1 MVPHCPHFFNSGF
14 LNQAVFSHCP
24 TGGRNRVLVHGLRP
38 SVRQKHHGGRTWWGK
53 AACFTA
59 IREQKREHTN
69 ARRPPYYLKNF
80 LRDFKIPFTSVYTAH
95 YSACVVR
102 GNLVGVGYPLPQRG
116 FQEPN
121 SSQEVWS
128 KCLHQLTHGSLLSP
142 GSQPDGWC
150 HPSLDPSHPETGDTE
165 FLGVPFFAP

>member
-1 MVPHCPHFFNSGF
+1 M
-14 LNQAVFSHCP
+14 
-24 TGGRNRVLVHGLRP
+24 LVRGLRP

-59 IREQKREHTN
+59 IREKKREQTH

-80 LRDFKIPFTSVYTAH
+80 LKDFKIPFTSVYTPEHAR

-102 GNLVGVGYPLPQRG
+102 GNLVGVGYPLPQCG
-116 FQEPN
+116 FQGPN
-121 SSQEVWS
+121 SSHEVWS
-128 KCLHQLTHGSLLSP
+128 KCLHQLNHGSLLGP

-150 HPSLDPSHPETGDTE
+150 HPSLVPSHPETGDTE